1 MKKIIGLIISI
12 IIIFILS
19 TIIIS
24 YFILNNGTFL
34 TNFKFKNVSNVGLNY
49 YIYFDKVP
57 AAKNYDVIVY
67 DSENI
72 IIYKDNIKKN
82 STTIEFNKLNF
93 NEAYK
98 IVVIAFDKDGN
109 KKSIKKPYTFLWN
122 ELTFSEN
129 NFVLMDNNNDY
140 KVEFV
145 GDYKLKNYKLNIFKD
160 NVLEK
165 TVNIDKE
172 NYTIKNS
179 DFKDKACTYT
189 LEIVEDSVVLSTLN
203 IYNLKSP
210 ITDIFITSPAN
221 GDMMDYDDITVSF
234 NGGNNATNYLLELYN
249 KDTLV
254 RRKEIKNN
262 TVILSNKLFEKS
274 SAYKLKITA
283 SYEDYINY
291 SKTSEVNFTIN
302 PKETLKPVYTNYNPD
317 LIKSGTK
324 IKLLSPDS
332 DAKIYYTLDGTD
344 PNETSNKYEKEIEIT
359 NNMTIKTI
367 AKNDKKNDSEISE
380 FNFKVGTKNN
390 LKVYLSASNQSN
402 NLGVSEVGYTNEK
415 KEMNDLTDRIEKVLK
430 EYGVKTY
437 RNEFGDI
444 NRWTADSTYLGVDLH
459 LAIHSNAS
467 EEHTSYGIETW
478 VQNGTSKMYSLA
490 QNIQNNLFNIYY
502 NKDDALANR
511 GVKYA
516 NGSLAEVN
524 PSYTPVGILIEVAH
538 HDYNDDAKWIMENKD
553 KIACN
558 IAETILKYYNIM

>member
-332 DAKIYYTLDGTD
+332 DATIYYTLDGTN

-359 NNMTIKTI
+359 NNMTIKAI

-553 KIACN
+553 KIARN

>member
-19 TIIIS
+19 TIVIS

-57 AAKNYDVIVY
+57 AAKNYDIIVY

-93 NEAYK
+93 NETYK
-98 IVVIAFDKDGN
+98 IVVIAYDKDGN
-109 KKSIKKPYTFLWN
+109 KKSIKKPYKFLWN
-122 ELTFSEN
+122 ELAFSEN
-129 NFVLMDNNNDY
+129 NFVLMDNDNDY

-160 NVLEK
+160 NILEK

-234 NGGNNATNYLLELYN
+234 KGGNNATNYLLELYN

-274 SAYKLKITA
+274 STYKLKITA
-283 SYEDYINY
+283 SFEDYINY

-317 LIKSGTK
+317 LIKNGTK

-332 DAKIYYTLDGTD
+332 DATIYYTLDGTE

-359 NNMTIKTI
+359 KNITIKAI

-502 NKDDALANR
+502 NKDDILANR

-553 KIACN
+553 KIARN

>member
-332 DAKIYYTLDGTD
+332 DATIYYTLDGAD

-359 NNMTIKTI
+359 NNMTIKAI

-553 KIACN
+553 KIARN

>member
-332 DAKIYYTLDGTD
+332 DATIYYTLDGTD
-344 PNETSNKYEKEIEIT
+344 PNKTSNKYEKEIEIT
-359 NNMTIKTI
+359 NNMTIKAI

-553 KIACN
+553 KIARN

>member
-82 STTIEFNKLNF
+82 SATIEFNKLNF

-332 DAKIYYTLDGTD
+332 DATIYYTLDGTD

-359 NNMTIKTI
+359 NNMTIKAI

-516 NGSLAEVN
+516 NSSLAEVN

-553 KIACN
+553 KIARN